1 MSTSTIS
8 RKSINKRTVAR
19 TLTCGHRS
27 SLLQECAFGRVEDR
41 KATEDEDE
49 TLAYLNPNT
58 PCMDFL
64 IDCARFQA
72 GRKPFITSSGR
83 LGFGPTNLQEGD
95 QVCVLDYAEAPN
107 MLRCSKE
114 ENGLRYQ
121 VLGQAYVHGMMYGE
135 VETLGIEE
143 QEIILV

>member
-1 MSTSTIS
+1 MSTIS

-19 TLTCGHRS
+19 TLTDGHES
-27 SLLQECAFGRVEDR
+27 SLLEECAFGRAEEPET
-41 KATEDEDE
+41 TEYDEE
-49 TLAYLNPNT
+49 TLALVSPGS
-58 PCMDFL
+58 PCLRFM
-64 IDCARFQA
+64 IACAQFQA

-107 MLRCSKE
+107 VLRRSKE
-114 ENGLRYQ
+114 ENGLKYQ